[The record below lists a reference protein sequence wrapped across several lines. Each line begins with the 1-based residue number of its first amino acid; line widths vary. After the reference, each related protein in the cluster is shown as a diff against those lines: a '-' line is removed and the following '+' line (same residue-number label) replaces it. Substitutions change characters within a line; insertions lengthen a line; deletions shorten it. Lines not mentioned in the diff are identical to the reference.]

1 MGIKRFV
8 FSLLTAVAAFVPAGA
23 ASADIVIGF
32 PPSPIAPP
40 PTEDVYLVR
49 QSAPVNV
56 WIVFLPDPGPP
67 EVYIPDPGPPEVYIP
82 DPGPPD

>member
-1 MGIKRFV
+1 MGVKRLV
-8 FSLLTAVAAFVPAGA
+8 FSLFAALAVVVPAGA

-49 QSAPVNV
+49 RSAPVTV
-56 WIVFLPDPGPP
+56 WVVFYPS
-67 EVYIPDPGPPEVYIP
+67 
-82 DPGPPD
+82 PGPPDVIYPSPGPPG